1 MIVDTVVWIAL
12 KYQRDKYHRQARKLF
27 PELIKT
33 KKLFVSDY
41 IIIETYAF
49 LLRKVSSEVAIETLE
64 MFKNSNQIQII
75 NNDFST
81 FENTYQIL
89 KKYKSLS
96 YTDANI
102 VYLMR
107 KNKINEVYS
116 YNDGFDGINGITRVF

>member
-1 MIVDTVVWIAL
+1 MVWIAL